1 MQCVITVV
9 TSVKRAAE
17 KTISNN
23 FSKMKKVIAIGQ
35 SVLDIVHLDGK
46 PVASYTGGRIA
57 NMASSLGRC
66 GIHVEYVSEC
76 ANDKIGDMVVDFLKS
91 NNVGTGSID
100 RFTDGKSQ
108 VSLIFRD
115 LNGKEDY
122 AEYVSYPDTR
132 FNVLW
137 PRIEEGDI
145 VVFGSYFAIDSKPRK
160 GLLELLNYARER
172 KAVIVYLPGFHKEL
186 CTRITRVMP
195 EILENLEYA
204 DFVIARQADMEIIFD
219 KSDALASYS
228 EHIKFYCPN
237 FVFTDSNNGMQIFS
251 SSTCKVLEF
260 ADCPPQNRLG
270 KDAAVAAGIVYGM
283 LKENV
288 NLDTVNSIPA
298 LAWEGIARCGVEF
311 ANECIKSGQN
321 IVSKEFANNK

>member
-1 MQCVITVV
+1 M
-9 TSVKRAAE
+9 
-17 KTISNN
+17 
-23 FSKMKKVIAIGQ
+23 
-35 SVLDIVHLDGK
+35 LDIVHLDGK
-46 PVASYTGGRIA
+46 PLASYTGGRIA
-57 NMASSLGRC
+57 NMSASLGRC

-76 ANDKIGDMVVDFLKS
+76 ACDKIGDMVVDFLKS

-115 LNGKEDY
+115 SNGKEDY

-195 EILENLEYA
+195 EILENLEFA
-204 DFVIARQADMEIIFD
+204 DLVIARQADMEIIFD
-219 KSDALASYS
+219 KSDALASYN

-251 SSTCKVLEF
+251 RGICKTLEF
-260 ADCPPQNRLG
+260 VDCPPQNRLG

-283 LKENV
+283 LRENV
-288 NLDTVNSIPA
+288 TLETVNSIP
-298 LAWEGIARCGVEF
+298 LSVWDSIARFGVNF
-311 ANECIKSGQN
+311 ANECIISGQN
-321 IVSKEFANNK
+321 IVSNEFLQNK

>member
-1 MQCVITVV
+1 
-9 TSVKRAAE
+9 
-17 KTISNN
+17 
-23 FSKMKKVIAIGQ
+23 MKKVIAIGQ

-46 PVASYTGGRIA
+46 PVESYTGGRIA
-57 NMASSLGRC
+57 NMSASLGRC
-66 GIHVEYVSEC
+66 GVHVEYVSEC
-76 ANDKIGDMVVDFLKS
+76 ACDKIGDMVVDFLNS

-108 VSLIFRD
+108 VSLFFRD
-115 LNGKEDY
+115 SNGKEDY

-195 EILENLEYA
+195 EILENLEFA
-204 DFVIARQADMEIIFD
+204 DLVIARQADMEIIFG
-219 KSDALASYS
+219 KSEGLASYN

-251 SSTCKVLEF
+251 KSIHKMLEF

-270 KDAAVAAGIVYGM
+270 KDAALAAGLVYGM
-283 LKENV
+283 LKEGV
-288 NLDTVNSIPA
+288 AHDDVNSIA
-298 LAWEGIARCGVEF
+298 ESSWECIARTGVDF
-311 ANECIKSGQN
+311 ANECINSGQN
-321 IVSKEFANNK
+321 IVSKEFLQNK

>member
-1 MQCVITVV
+1 
-9 TSVKRAAE
+9 
-17 KTISNN
+17 
-23 FSKMKKVIAIGQ
+23 MKKVIAIGQ

-57 NMASSLGRC
+57 NMSASLGRC

-76 ANDKIGDMVVDFLKS
+76 ACDKIGDMVVDFLKS
-91 NNVGTGSID
+91 NNVGTSSID

-115 LNGKEDY
+115 SNGKEDY

-195 EILENLEYA
+195 EILENLEFA
-204 DFVIARQADMEIIFD
+204 DLVIARQADMEIIFD
-219 KSDALASYS
+219 KSDALASYN

-251 SSTCKVLEF
+251 SGICKSLEF
-260 ADCPPQNRLG
+260 VDCPPQNRLG

-283 LKENV
+283 LRENV
-288 NLDTVNSIPA
+288 TLETVNSIP
-298 LAWEGIARCGVEF
+298 LPVWDSIARFGVNF
-311 ANECIKSGQN
+311 ANECIISGQN
-321 IVSKEFANNK
+321 IVSNEFLQNK

>member
-1 MQCVITVV
+1 
-9 TSVKRAAE
+9 
-17 KTISNN
+17 
-23 FSKMKKVIAIGQ
+23 MKKVIAIGQ
-35 SVLDIVHLDGK
+35 SVLDIVHLEGK

-57 NMASSLGRC
+57 NMAASLGRC
-66 GIHVEYVSEC
+66 GVNVEYVSEC
-76 ANDKIGDMVVDFLKS
+76 ANDKIGDLVVDFLKS

-115 LNGKEDY
+115 SNGKEDY

-204 DFVIARQADMEIIFD
+204 DLVIARQADMEIIFD
-219 KSDALASYS
+219 KSDALASYN

>member
-1 MQCVITVV
+1 M
-9 TSVKRAAE
+9 
-17 KTISNN
+17 
-23 FSKMKKVIAIGQ
+23 
-35 SVLDIVHLDGK
+35 LDIVHLDGK
-46 PVASYTGGRIA
+46 PLASYTGGRIA
-57 NMASSLGRC
+57 NMSASLGRC

-76 ANDKIGDMVVDFLKS
+76 ACDKIGDMVVDFLKS

-115 LNGKEDY
+115 SNGKEDY

-195 EILENLEYA
+195 EILENLEFA
-204 DFVIARQADMEIIFD
+204 DLVIARQADMEIIFD
-219 KSDALASYS
+219 KSDALASYN

-251 SSTCKVLEF
+251 SGICKTLEF
-260 ADCPPQNRLG
+260 LDCPPQNRLG

-283 LKENV
+283 LRENV
-288 NLDTVNSIPA
+288 TLETVNSIP
-298 LAWEGIARCGVEF
+298 LSVWDSIARFGVNF
-311 ANECIKSGQN
+311 ANECIISGQN
-321 IVSKEFANNK
+321 IVSNEFLQNK

>member
-1 MQCVITVV
+1 
-9 TSVKRAAE
+9 
-17 KTISNN
+17 
-23 FSKMKKVIAIGQ
+23 MKKVVAIGQ
-35 SVLDIVHLDGK
+35 SVLDIVHLEGK

-57 NMASSLGRC
+57 NMSASLGRC

-76 ANDKIGDMVVDFLKS
+76 ANDKIGDMVVDFLKA

-172 KAVIVYLPGFHKEL
+172 KALIVYLPGFHKEL

-204 DFVIARQADMEIIFD
+204 DLVIARQADMEIIFD
-219 KSDALASYS
+219 KSDALASYN

-237 FVFTDSNNGMQIFS
+237 FIFTDSESGMQVYS
-251 SSTCKVLEF
+251 KEF
-260 ADCPPQNRLG
+260 QKSYAFLPCPPQNRLG

-283 LKENV
+283 LEENV

>member
-1 MQCVITVV
+1 
-9 TSVKRAAE
+9 
-17 KTISNN
+17 
-23 FSKMKKVIAIGQ
+23 MKKVIAIGQ

-46 PVASYTGGRIA
+46 PLASYTGGRIA
-57 NMASSLGRC
+57 NMSASLGRC

-76 ANDKIGDMVVDFLKS
+76 ACDKIGDMVVDFLKS

-115 LNGKEDY
+115 SNGKEDY

-195 EILENLEYA
+195 EILENLEFA
-204 DFVIARQADMEIIFD
+204 DLVIARQADMEIIFD
-219 KSDALASYS
+219 KSDALASYN

-251 SSTCKVLEF
+251 SGICKTLEF
-260 ADCPPQNRLG
+260 LDCPPQNRLG

-283 LKENV
+283 LRENV
-288 NLDTVNSIPA
+288 TLETVNSIP
-298 LAWEGIARCGVEF
+298 LSVWDSIARFGVNF
-311 ANECIKSGQN
+311 ANECIISGQN
-321 IVSKEFANNK
+321 IVSNEFLQNK

>member
-1 MQCVITVV
+1 
-9 TSVKRAAE
+9 
-17 KTISNN
+17 
-23 FSKMKKVIAIGQ
+23 MKKVIAIGQ

-46 PVASYTGGRIA
+46 PLASYTGGRIA
-57 NMASSLGRC
+57 NMSASLGRC

-76 ANDKIGDMVVDFLKS
+76 ACDKIGDMVVDFLKS

-115 LNGKEDY
+115 SNGKEDY

-195 EILENLEYA
+195 EILENLEFA
-204 DFVIARQADMEIIFD
+204 DLVIARQADMEIIFD
-219 KSDALASYS
+219 KSDALASYN
-228 EHIKFYCPN
+228 EHIKFYCHN

-283 LKENV
+283 LRENV
-288 NLDTVNSIPA
+288 TLETVNRIP
-298 LAWEGIARCGVEF
+298 LSVWDSIARFGVNF
-311 ANECIKSGQN
+311 ANECIISGQN
-321 IVSKEFANNK
+321 IVSNEFLQNK